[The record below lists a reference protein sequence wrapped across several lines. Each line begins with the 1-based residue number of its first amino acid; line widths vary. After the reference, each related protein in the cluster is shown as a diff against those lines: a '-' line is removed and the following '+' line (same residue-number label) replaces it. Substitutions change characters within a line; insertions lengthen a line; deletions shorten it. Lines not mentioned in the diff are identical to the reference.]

1 MTSGMAQE
9 ARGGLG
15 LQGMGTHPPS
25 LSSHV
30 DPKNSNHWGPGHL
43 TSMSLGPRAE
53 HPSTGRR

>member
-9 ARGGLG
+9 ARGGPG